1 MPATRYSRRKLIMLT
16 IFALFLVPLI
26 ARAALYA
33 AGNGPRSWR
42 DADWS
47 STGLLPR
54 AMRLQAGARD
64 RVHRQGRRLEGH
76 FRGA

>member
-1 MPATRYSRRKLIMLT
+1 MLT
-16 IFALFLVPLI
+16 IFALFLAPLI

-33 AGNGPRSWR
+33 AGDGPRKWH

-47 STGLLPR
+47 STGTLPP
-54 AMRLQAGARD
+54 AGDYTPARVIVFTGT
-64 RVHRQGRRLEGH
+64 RRRLEGH